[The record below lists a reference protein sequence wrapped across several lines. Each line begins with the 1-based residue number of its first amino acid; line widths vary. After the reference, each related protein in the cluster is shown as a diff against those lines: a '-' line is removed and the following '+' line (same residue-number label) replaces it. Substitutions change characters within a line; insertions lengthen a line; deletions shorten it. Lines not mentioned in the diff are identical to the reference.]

1 MHILIIEIIS
11 RVTWDE
17 PLVSN
22 LTNGMKLFTVGL
34 PASGAIL
41 TYILNILDRFNFT
54 RDSIAD
60 YNRTTLT
67 YHRMIETFKY
77 AYALRNDM
85 GDKEFVDMKEV
96 SKQCNLINKYILY
109 YFGAYYIYHKFRNK
123 KMCDIPKF
131 LKRNNII

>member
-1 MHILIIEIIS
+1 
-11 RVTWDE
+11 
-17 PLVSN
+17 
-22 LTNGMKLFTVGL
+22 MKLFTVGL

-41 TYILNILDRFNFT
+41 TYILNIFDRFNFT

-60 YNRTTLT
+60 FNKTTLT

-96 SKQCNLINKYILY
+96 SKHYNLINKYIFC
-109 YFGAYYIYHKFRNK
+109 YFEAYQKFRNK
-123 KMCDIPKF
+123 KYWYSKISEKKYYYMKI
-131 LKRNNII
+131 

>member
-41 TYILNILDRFNFT
+41 TYILNIFDRFNFT

-60 YNRTTLT
+60 FNKTTLT

-85 GDKEFVDMKEV
+85 GDKEFVDMIEV
-96 SKQCNLINKYILY
+96 SKHCNLINKYIFC
-109 YFGAYYIYHKFRNK
+109 YFEAYQKFRNK
-123 KMCDIPKF
+123 KY
-131 LKRNNII
+131 